1 MRRARKDGGSSMSI
15 HSRAQLAGFIALAL
29 GSCALASL
37 SLAADTAV
45 IPDFSAGNMGWASDG
60 VEFFP
65 VPGEKYKPITNDP
78 AVPFCGNR
86 IDPKCGNRINPPI
99 ADTNNPIL
107 QPWAAAQMKKT
118 NEEILAGKESFEAMS
133 RCWPGGVPGM
143 MLFTAEPAY
152 FLQTQKEVTIL
163 YSRGPHVRHIH
174 MNVPHS
180 RNIEPSWMGESV
192 GHYEGD
198 ELVVDTIG
206 LSDKTFVD
214 WYHTP
219 HTTQLHV
226 VERYKLIEGGRRLQG
241 LVTVEDPGTF
251 TTKWSALH
259 YFNKIVRPI
268 ADSESICAEN
278 NDANYFHEDQVPI
291 PQTKTPDF

>member
-1 MRRARKDGGSSMSI
+1 MRSSLTI
-15 HSRAQLAGFIALAL
+15 IAGAA
-29 GSCALASL
+29 GTAMVASL
-37 SLAADTAV
+37 ALAADTAAPRLPSGV
-45 IPDFSAGNMGWASDG
+45 PDLSSSNMGWASDG
-60 VEFFP
+60 VEFLP
-65 VPGEKYKPITNDP
+65 VPGEKFVPITNDP
-78 AVPFCGNR
+78 AHPFCGNR
-86 IDPKCGNRINPPI
+86 ISPKCGNRITAPVG
-99 ADTNNPIL
+99 DTSNPIL
-107 QPWAAAQMKKT
+107 QPWVAAAMKKT
-118 NEEILAGKESFEAMS
+118 NAEILAGKESFEAMS

-152 FLQTQKEVTIL
+152 FLQTPKEVTIL
-163 YSRGPHVRHIH
+163 YSRGPHIRHVF
-174 MNVPHS
+174 MNAEHAKNPA
-180 RNIEPSWMGESV
+180 PTWLGDSV

-198 ELVVDTIG
+198 ELVIDTTG

-226 VERYKLIEGGRRLQG
+226 IERYKLVDGGRRMQG
-241 LVTVEDPGTF
+241 MVTVEDPGAF
-251 TTKWSALH
+251 TTKWSGLH
-259 YFNKIVRPI
+259 YFTKHNTPI

>member
-1 MRRARKDGGSSMSI
+1 MKASLTI
-15 HSRAQLAGFIALAL
+15 IAGASLIASAAL
-29 GSCALASL
+29 G
-37 SLAADTAV
+37 ADTPAPRLPSG
-45 IPDFSAGNMGWASDG
+45 IPDFSSGNMGWASDG

-65 VPGEKYKPITNDP
+65 VPGEKFHPVSNDP
-78 AVPFCGNR
+78 AHPFCGNR
-86 IDPKCGNRINPPI
+86 IMPKCGNRITAPI
-99 ADTNNPIL
+99 ADTSNPIL

-118 NEEILAGKESFEAMS
+118 NAEILAGKESFEAMS

-152 FLQTQKEVTIL
+152 FLQTPKEVTIL
-163 YSRGPHVRHIH
+163 YSRGPHIRHVYVTAEQSK
-174 MNVPHS
+174 NPA
-180 RNIEPSWMGESV
+180 PTWLGESV

-198 ELVVDTIG
+198 ELVIDTIG

-226 VERYKLIEGGRRLQG
+226 VERYKLLDGGRRMQG
-241 LVTVEDPGTF
+241 VVTVDDPGTF
-251 TTKWSALH
+251 TAKWSGLH
-259 YFNKIVRPI
+259 YFVKHNTAI
-268 ADSESICAEN
+268 ADSESVCAEN
-278 NDANYFHEDQVPI
+278 NDANYFHEEQVPI